1 MTVVRQNNMF
11 NDPTDAINELAALVK
26 KDITD
31 INAQLDNLQVPSIRS
46 STTLAVLATAS
57 VWLLTCIDTH
67 HSHTRLLACAQ
78 EYVNSKRAASGSRQA
93 ATHSDAIVSLM
104 KSNLMVTTKGF
115 KDILEVRQEN
125 MKLQQNRRARY
136 GKTASSALGKPLTFA
151 APPIANARNST
162 NGVNVAHALPRPDG
176 TQSNDQ
182 LNSEIV
188 PLIAPMSQAQ
198 VVAEQQNYTE
208 SRAEAVS
215 QIESHIVDI
224 GQMFGR
230 LATILHEQEDLVRRY
245 VRVDNQLMDTF
256 VQQLHA
262 MHELQL
268 TQLFVCGNCCCN
280 CNRIDDNVDDT
291 LANVSAGEN
300 ELLKYFASLSSNRML
315 ALKVSAILFVFLV
328 FFLFVLA

>member
-1 MTVVRQNNMF
+1 MAENRTADFRQLCQQLAPQQAPHAVARTTAVVRNPLQENAEFNAAASDISKEVYQASKRLQQLTQLVRQNNMF
-11 NDPTDAINELAALVK
+11 NDPTETINELAALVK

-31 INAQLDNLQVPSIRS
+31 INAQLDNLQ
-46 STTLAVLATAS
+46 
-57 VWLLTCIDTH
+57 
-67 HSHTRLLACAQ
+67 
-78 EYVNSKRAASGSRQA
+78 EYINSKRSANGSRQA

-104 KSNLMVTTKGF
+104 KSNLMTTTKGF

-136 GKTASSALGKPLTFA
+136 GKTASSALGKPLAFA
-151 APPIANARNST
+151 APRTPLPPPPRS
-162 NGVNVAHALPRPDG
+162 GSGRGSGGEVNLTHALPRPDG
-176 TQSNDQ
+176 IQSADGG
-182 LNSEIV
+182 SEIV
-188 PLIAPMSQAQ
+188 PLIATLSQEQ

-230 LATILHEQEDLVRRY
+230 LATILHEQEDLVRR
-245 VRVDNQLMDTF
+245 
-256 VQQLHA
+256 
-262 MHELQL
+262 
-268 TQLFVCGNCCCN
+268 
-280 CNRIDDNVDDT
+280 IDDNVDDT

-300 ELLKYFASLSSNRML
+300 ELLKYLSSLSNNRML

-328 FFLFVLA
+328 FFMFFLA